1 MNRLT
6 IEQEREAIYAAAR
19 KSNLDAHIQT
29 MDRKSDAHTCAEKLM
44 LSSYRKGMPYKSSYL
59 YCDTLD
65 ACFYFDHDGRACVTV
80 SARWCNGAKD
90 LGKPITEAFEYIQ
103 KMLDAMTAEADQWLR
118 GCRDERN

>member
-19 KSNLDAHIQT
+19 RSNLDAHIQT

-65 ACFYFDHDGRACVTV
+65 ACFYFDHDGCACVTV

-90 LGKPITEAFEYIQ
+90 LGKPIKEAFEYIQ

>member
-44 LSSYRKGMPYKSSYL
+44 LSSYRKGMSYKSSYL

-65 ACFYFDHDGRACVTV
+65 ACFYFDHDGRACVTI

-90 LGKPITEAFEYIQ
+90 LGKPIKEAFEYIQ